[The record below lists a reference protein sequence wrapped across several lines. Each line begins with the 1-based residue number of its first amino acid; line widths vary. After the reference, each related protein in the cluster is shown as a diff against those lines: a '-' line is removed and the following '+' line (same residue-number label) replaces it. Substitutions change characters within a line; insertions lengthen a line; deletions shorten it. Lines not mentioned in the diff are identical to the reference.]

1 MREVDTNTY
10 DSIRNDSTEIGF
22 PDRFDKKDKN
32 GNSDAEGSNAED
44 STQGSSANSS
54 NNGSRYSEQVLS
66 NLYLVSY
73 VFYTFA
79 RSIDGQNSS
88 SEKLSTRV
96 MLMLKR
102 ILDILLSGLGLVLLS
117 PLFLLFA
124 TLIKLDSEGPV
135 FYRQE
140 RIGQNRRRS
149 ERRAFDLDL
158 TSDKRRNRNRR
169 REDYCGKAFIVYKFR
184 TMTKDA
190 EKKCGP
196 IWATKDDPRITRFGR
211 ILRRTRL
218 DKLPQLWNVLKG
230 DMSLVGPSPERLYFV
245 RKFAPQVKN
254 YTKRFTFKPGMTGL
268 AQVERE
274 YDSSDGDVNKKLR
287 YDLHYINN
295 WNFWKDIQILSRS
308 MLVMLTGKGA
318 F

>member
-1 MREVDTNTY
+1 MREVDIST
-10 DSIRNDSTEIGF
+10 SRSERNDSTRIGF
-22 PDRFDKKDKN
+22 SDRFDKKDK
-32 GNSDAEGSNAED
+32 DKDDGSNAKK
-44 STQGSSANSS
+44 STRGSSGNGSS
-54 NNGSRYSEQVLS
+54 NGSYYSDYSERVLS

-73 VFYTFA
+73 IFYAFA
-79 RSIDGQNSS
+79 RSIDGQYSF

-117 PLFLLFA
+117 PLFLLLA
-124 TLIKLDSEGPV
+124 TLVKLDSEGAV

-149 ERRAFDLDL
+149 DRRAFNLDSA
-158 TSDKRRNRNRR
+158 SDRRRNRNRR

-184 TMTKDA
+184 TMIKDA

-218 DKLPQLWNVLKG
+218 DELPQLWNVLKG
-230 DMSLVGPSPERLYFV
+230 DMSLVGPRPERLYFV
-245 RKFAPQVKN
+245 CKFAPQIKN
-254 YTKRFTFKPGMTGL
+254 YTKRLTFKPGITGL
-268 AQVERE
+268 AQVERG

-295 WNFWKDIQILSRS
+295 WNFWKDIQILSKT